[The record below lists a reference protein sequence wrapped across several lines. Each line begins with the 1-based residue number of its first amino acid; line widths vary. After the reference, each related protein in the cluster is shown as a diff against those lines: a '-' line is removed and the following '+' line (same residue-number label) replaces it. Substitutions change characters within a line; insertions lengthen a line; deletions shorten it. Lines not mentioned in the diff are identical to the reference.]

1 MTEEQLHAGAARHRR
16 PKVVLEH
23 PDVPGPEFTI
33 RRSFRIQ
40 DGIGRFLEDNV
51 DTSWESLQE
60 MYVRAANYVWHLG
73 LLKRR
78 PSSVTASRWI
88 QQFTAVG
95 ERYRIREVQGE
106 GYWVLERR

>member
-1 MTEEQLHAGAARHRR
+1 
-16 PKVVLEH
+16 
-23 PDVPGPEFTI
+23 
-33 RRSFRIQ
+33 
-40 DGIGRFLEDNV
+40 
-51 DTSWESLQE
+51 